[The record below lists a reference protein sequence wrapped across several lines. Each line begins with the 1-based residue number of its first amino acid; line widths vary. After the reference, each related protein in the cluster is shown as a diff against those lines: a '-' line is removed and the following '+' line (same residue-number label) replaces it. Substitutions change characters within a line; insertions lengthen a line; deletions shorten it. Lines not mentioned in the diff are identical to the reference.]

1 MDSLNRNDP
10 DFAKEIYK
18 LMQEMFKKL
27 EIFTQYSNS
36 VEYLKP
42 KIDSSRYSLTDVK
55 KLLTEKKI

>member
-1 MDSLNRNDP
+1 
-10 DFAKEIYK
+10 
-18 LMQEMFKKL
+18 MQEMFKKL